1 MSVADIDNIEDD
13 FEEDVKT
20 FESGPAPDIWSWGLV
35 AGKERY
41 LPHLRRRDRLYLVK
55 DHQPVITL
63 PLETR
68 RKSPEHNHL
77 KQQNESQRL
86 EGDNILL

>member
-1 MSVADIDNIEDD
+1 MADIVNIEDD
-13 FEEDVKT
+13 IEDDMKTT

-55 DHQPVITL
+55 IPQPVIA
-63 PLETR
+63 LETLR
-68 RKSPEHNHL
+68 NS
-77 KQQNESQRL
+77 S
-86 EGDNILL
+86 

>member
-63 PLETR
+63 SLET
-68 RKSPEHNHL
+68 SEHNHL
-77 KQQNESQRL
+77 VTSGPERQHLSKIQSV
-86 EGDNILL
+86 

>member
-1 MSVADIDNIEDD
+1 MANIVNIEDD
-13 FEEDVKT
+13 IEDDMKTT

-55 DHQPVITL
+55 IPQPVIA
-63 PLETR
+63 LETLR
-68 RKSPEHNHL
+68 NSSE
-77 KQQNESQRL
+77 Q
-86 EGDNILL
+86 D